1 MNKAV
6 LLCLVVAVLSVLV
19 VARPGR
25 GPVVAQADQAAIISR
40 NATKT
45 LPTVKPFDYKKWLEE
60 RKKTPAPSR
69 RPGFWA
75 GFGGSNGKFR
85 NVAKKP
91 VLYLYHPKNNT
102 KISVELPVAKGD
114 KLGTIYPAFNVKGKK
129 AWNVVSNGD
138 RVSIGNRKYSYLFW
152 EKSINTTT
160 HFKSGKVRFQ
170 HAFKGADSE
179 QFLEAALTRFG
190 FNEREKD
197 DFITFWLPMLQ
208 SNEVNAVK
216 FDARARVKC
225 EKKAVI
231 KPKPKQH
238 IYLFMYFKAA
248 PKGNRLWRKA
258 NKWQRTLKLHK
269 KVNRKNNQFVAVE
282 WGGVAL

>member
-1 MNKAV
+1 MNKVV
-6 LLCLVVAVLSVLV
+6 LLGLVAVIAVLV
-19 VARPGR
+19 VAKPGR
-25 GPVVAQADQAAIISR
+25 GPVVPQADQAAVVLKNSTMR
-40 NATKT
+40 
-45 LPTVKPFDYKKWLEE
+45 L
-60 RKKTPAPSR
+60 PSR
-69 RPGFWA
+69 RPGFW
-75 GFGGSNGKFR
+75 GSFGSGRMG

-114 KLGTIYPAFNVKGKK
+114 KLGTIYPSFNVKGKK

-138 RVSIGNRKYSYLFW
+138 RVSIGKRKYSYLFW

-170 HAFKGADSE
+170 HAFNGSESE

-208 SNEVNAVK
+208 NNAVNAVK
-216 FDARARVKC
+216 FDARAR
-225 EKKAVI
+225 
-231 KPKPKQH
+231 
-238 IYLFMYFKAA
+238 
-248 PKGNRLWRKA
+248 
-258 NKWQRTLKLHK
+258 
-269 KVNRKNNQFVAVE
+269 
-282 WGGVAL
+282 